1 MMRFAATSSR
11 IRKRTFVVTG
21 LTLLAVALVGCLVAL
36 YAVTTLGPAE
46 LNRFSLEDG
55 QNRSVIT
62 GGGIS
67 LNEAESA
74 NLLRDT
80 SFEPLV
86 FRQSLTIYS
95 GDATTLT
102 VSSEEASGGLYGDG
116 FFDQASARVMTQT
129 TDGLVLKKNAHVL
142 HFGINRVG
150 VFQPVS
156 LPGDVPD
163 GLALLSFAR
172 NEDMTLAVGEQGLI
186 VRNVT
191 GQTPEIV
198 ESGLTADLT
207 GICANSGGFLV
218 CSAAG
223 DLLQSENGQKWTQIS
238 SFNQSPLRAVA
249 QSDQQLAVAVGDR
262 GTLVVCQDS
271 RATVLNKLSQADLT
285 DVAWGLNTFVAV
297 GRSGTILVSQ
307 TGLLWREIDLN
318 TQVNWLTVDF
328 RDGRFTLAGDQG
340 AVAVSDDGI
349 LFQMLQQDRR
359 TTYVDVVMLS
369 KQQMILLS
377 DDGNFY
383 ITNDSGN
390 TWLQSSIETGMHSRI
405 IALAGKDKILSADE
419 NGSLGIA
426 QLVAEIQLDS
436 PLKEGQ
442 YQAGDLLFLE
452 KSSATVPDA
461 YLAAATGQTD
471 SGDPWTLWGSG
482 LSRRAVGEASP
493 GGGTASLL
501 LQATGGDD
509 HPAIL
514 SQQLDT
520 ERLQSFRQNEI
531 LQVELWMKQSDIADR
546 QVQVWLSGPFTSV
559 GTTFDNVG
567 TAWKKYSFT
576 IILPAEGASLQNQE
590 VRLNFAINSGS
601 LWIDRVFFGSAKET
615 SNLFS
620 QDQQKLVASIQPQI
634 IRLNFLGLGSSSVQT
649 ESWALPLGNDTP
661 TLDQGKWVTQTGSS
675 LHAAMELT
683 LGSGADPWL
692 VVDSYTSE
700 AELLNL
706 IEYLAGPISEP
717 YGKLRQELGSVIPW
731 TEQFDRIFIEICDN
745 GQVFQD
751 DDLKSDFVDLMI
763 HTISQSPYYRQ
774 IKSQLIFIDGMA
786 YQDGVM
792 LSSADYHA
800 SDLSGLL
807 LNDSRLA
814 IDTAYQNYFDLIP
827 RNPEKSGQNWPELI
841 RSASLRV
848 SGTHQA
854 TLADYVQLC
863 LQDLGQQSGLAN
875 LLLPGKS
882 NIDWQAALPSAAHI
896 TSLCAQGY
904 PLKITRITAE
914 QSTDSTSDETEP
926 GAAASDDKIQAFGFR
941 TDRQITVALTNA
953 SEQVATCQLS
963 TDLPLQN
970 ATLEKYDAAG
980 TLLDRQTLKRND
992 SKITVLPGGTILL
1005 IKNIGD

>member
-1 MMRFAATSSR
+1 M
-11 IRKRTFVVTG
+11 VTG

-46 LNRFSLEDG
+46 LIRFSLEEN
-55 QNRSVIT
+55 QNRSAIT
-62 GGGIS
+62 GSGIS

-102 VSSEEASGGLYGDG
+102 VSSEEASDGLYGDG
-116 FFDQASARVMTQT
+116 FFDQASARVMTRT
-129 TDGLVLKKNAHVL
+129 ADGLVLKKNAHVL

-207 GICANSGGFLV
+207 GICADSGGFLA

-223 DLLQSENGQKWTQIS
+223 DLLRSANGQTWSRIS
-238 SFNQSPLRAVA
+238 SFNQLPLRAVA
-249 QSDQQLAVAVGDR
+249 QSDQQMAAAVGDR
-262 GTLVVCQDS
+262 GTLVICQDN
-271 RATVLNKLSQADLT
+271 RATVLNKLTQADLT
-285 DVAWGLNTFVAV
+285 DIAWGLNTFVAV
-297 GRSGTILVSQ
+297 GRAGTILVSR
-307 TGLLWREIDLN
+307 TGLLWREIDLG
-318 TQVNWLTVDF
+318 TQANWLAVDF

-340 AVAVSDDGI
+340 AVAVSDDGST
-349 LFQMLQQDRR
+349 FQMLHQDRQ

-377 DDGNFY
+377 DAGNFY

-390 TWLQSSIETGMHSRI
+390 TWLQSSIDTGMHSRV

-419 NGSLGIA
+419 SGSLGIA

-452 KSSATVPDA
+452 KSSTTVPDT
-461 YLAAATGQTD
+461 YLAAAAGQTD

-482 LSRRAVGEASP
+482 LSQRAVGEASP

-501 LQATGGDD
+501 LQATGDKD
-509 HPAIL
+509 HPAII
-514 SQQLDT
+514 SQKLDT
-520 ERLQSFRQNEI
+520 ERLLSYRQNEI
-531 LQVELWMKQSDIADR
+531 MQVELWMKQSDVADR
-546 QVQVWLSGPFTSV
+546 QVQAWLSGPFSSV
-559 GTTFDNVG
+559 GTTFENVG
-567 TAWKKYSFT
+567 TTWKKYNFT
-576 IILPAEGASLQNQE
+576 IILPAEGSSLQNQE
-590 VRLNFAINSGS
+590 VRLNFAISSGS
-601 LWIDRVFFGSAKET
+601 LWIDRVFFGNAKET
-615 SNLFS
+615 ASLFS
-620 QDQQKLVASIQPQI
+620 QEQQALVKSIQPQI
-634 IRLNFLGLGSSSVQT
+634 IRLNFLGIGSSSVQT

-661 TLDQGKWVTQTGSS
+661 SLNQGKWVTQTASS

-683 LGSGADPWL
+683 LDSGANPWL
-692 VVDSYTSE
+692 VVDSNTSE

-717 YGKLRQELGSVIPW
+717 YGKLRQEMGSVIPW
-731 TEQFDRIFIEICDN
+731 TEQFDRIFIEICDS

-751 DDLKSDFVDLMI
+751 DNLKADFVDLMI

-814 IDTAYQNYFDLIP
+814 IDTAYQNYFDSIP
-827 RNPEKSGQNWPELI
+827 RNPEKSGQSWPELI

-854 TLADYVQLC
+854 TVADYVQLC

-875 LLLPGKS
+875 LLLPEISGA
-882 NIDWQAALPSAAHI
+882 DRQTALYSAAHI
-896 TSLCAQGY
+896 ASLCAQGS
-904 PLKITRITAE
+904 PLKVTKI
-914 QSTDSTSDETEP
+914 STGKTTGSTSEGTEP
-926 GAAASDDKIQAFGFR
+926 EAGDDEEIQAFGFR
-941 TDRQITVALTNA
+941 TDRRIAVALTNA
-953 SEQVATCQLS
+953 ADQVATCQLS

-970 ATLEKYDAAG
+970 AVIEKYDAAG
-980 TLLDRQTLKRND
+980 TLLDRNTLKRND
-992 SKITVLPGGTILL
+992 SKITVLPGGTVLL
-1005 IKNIGD
+1005 IKDIGD